1 MKKDS
6 EKIVRADSE
15 SGQRLGEAIVEVV
28 ENQLNENNPPE
39 TRLTLDRLMAM
50 GESRENAIRFIS
62 SVLSIEIF
70 DILQNEKPFNEE
82 RYINNLKALPEL
94 PDEPGN

>member
-6 EKIVRADSE
+6 DKIVQADSE

-39 TRLTLDRLMAM
+39 TKLTLDRLMAM
-50 GESRENAIRFIS
+50 GESRENAIRYIS
-62 SVLSIEIF
+62 SILSIEIF
-70 DILQNEKPFNEE
+70 DILQNEKSFNEE
-82 RYINNLKALPEL
+82 RYINNLEALPEL
-94 PDEPGN
+94 PDELSN